1 MEFCPNCGMRLISIP
16 KKKGK
21 KVVLQL
27 TCPKCRYKER
37 TEHTPAAVP
46 KVIERVPQD
55 SIVVIG
61 KREQKLQT
69 LPTVRMLCPRCKKK
83 HFYVWMVQIRR
94 LEESSTQFFRCTRCN
109 YTFRES
115 G

>member
-21 KVVLQL
+21 KVVFQL
-27 TCPKCRYKER
+27 TCRKCRYKEKSV
-37 TEHTPAAVP
+37 HTPVTLRKVMEPIP
-46 KVIERVPQD
+46 KD
-55 SIVVIG
+55 SIAVIG
-61 KREQKLQT
+61 KKEQKLQT
-69 LPTVRMLCPRCKKK
+69 LPTVRILCPRCKKK
-83 HFYVWMVQIRR
+83 HFYAWMVQIGR

-115 G
+115 S

>member
-1 MEFCPNCGMRLISIP
+1 MDFCPNCGTRLIPIP
-16 KKKGK
+16 KKKGN
-21 KVVLQL
+21 KVVLQA

-37 TEHTPAAVP
+37 IEHTPKIMP
-46 KVIERVPQD
+46 KVVERVPQE

-69 LPTVRMLCPRCKKK
+69 LPTVRILCPRCKKK
-83 HFYVWMVQIRR
+83 HFYAWMVQLRK
-94 LEESSTQFFRCTRCN
+94 LEESSTQFFRCARCN

-115 G
+115 S